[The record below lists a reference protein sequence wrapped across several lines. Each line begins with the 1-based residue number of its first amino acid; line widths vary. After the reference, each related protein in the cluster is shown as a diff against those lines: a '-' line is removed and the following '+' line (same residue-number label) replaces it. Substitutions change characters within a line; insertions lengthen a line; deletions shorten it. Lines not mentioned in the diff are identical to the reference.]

1 MAWTDEKKKQVIDT
15 YLAGD
20 PTPANSAELCKK
32 IADDMEESAN
42 GVRMILMQADVYVK
56 KDATATKGKT
66 GGTTKKDGDKPARV
80 SKDDQIAALRAAIEE
95 AGKAA
100 DDEIL
105 TKLTGKA
112 AAYFLSVLKD

>member
-1 MAWTDEKKKQVIDT
+1 MAWTDEKKQEVIDT
-15 YLAGD
+15 YLAGE

-32 IADDMEESAN
+32 IADDMGESPN

-56 KDATATKGKT
+56 KADTTTKGKT
-66 GGTTKKDGDKPARV
+66 TPKKDGDKPARV

-95 AGKAA
+95 AGKPVE
-100 DDEIL
+100 DEIL

>member
-1 MAWTDEKKKQVIDT
+1 MAWTDEKKQEVIDT
-15 YLAGD
+15 YLASD
-20 PTPANSAELCKK
+20 PTPANSAEICKK

-42 GVRMILMQADVYVK
+42 GVRMILMAAKVYVK
-56 KDATATKGKT
+56 KDDTATKGKT
-66 GGTTKKDGDKPARV
+66 TAKKDGDKPARV

-95 AGKAA
+95 AGKAV

-112 AAYFLSVLKD
+112 ATYFLSILKD